1 MCLDETISIVAPSP
15 PLIKVSNYIR
25 RKGRGWANFRLSDL
39 AGQLINVMIELAVSR
54 AERTFFV
61 LEVGGG
67 GALWWAWENMEIC
80 RALSVWPEIFSYFIK
95 VPIFMA
101 SP

>member
-67 GALWWAWENMEIC
+67 SSLVGVGKYGNLPSTFRLA
-80 RALSVWPEIFSYFIK
+80 
-95 VPIFMA
+95 
-101 SP
+101 